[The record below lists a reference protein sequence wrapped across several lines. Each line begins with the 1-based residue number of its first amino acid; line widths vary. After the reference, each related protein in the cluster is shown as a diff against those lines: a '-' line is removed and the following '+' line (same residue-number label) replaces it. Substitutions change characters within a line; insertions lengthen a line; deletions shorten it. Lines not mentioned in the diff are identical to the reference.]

1 MSLAFSPRMFTK
13 TILASTVAAY
23 LLLAGACT
31 SKTKSPGSNST
42 SASTTASTASANH
55 FDGGTYCAQSFLQGP
70 APAQPLHFS
79 NQIVQ
84 SDPSAKSKDFQA
96 DYAGDT
102 VDLVH
107 RDKWLATDEDR
118 ELFRETAGFTD
129 PKIITRSINNG
140 IAEETTTNHGTRSD
154 AVSWRGV
161 TNSIAQGGTPWHLFV
176 DKPPVSLVGP
186 ETVNGFDTMKYAVDT
201 THEDKIDKGAW
212 LAFNHLQNYDIV
224 GTAWVLKD
232 PPCVLQYNID
242 YTEIAKDGKTSKTH
256 YEGTVTKK

>member
-1 MSLAFSPRMFTK
+1 MFQLFNTRVFRRAESVVLIACGLAVTCGCMSKPK
-13 TILASTVAAY
+13 TST
-23 LLLAGACT
+23 
-31 SKTKSPGSNST
+31 SNS
-42 SASTTASTASANH
+42 SSTAPTASGPSATH
-55 FDGGTYCAQSFLQGP
+55 FDGGTYCAQTFLQGP

-79 NQIVQ
+79 NQIIE
-84 SDPSAKSKDFQA
+84 SDPSAKSKDYQA

-107 RDKWLATDEDR
+107 RDKWLATPEDR
-118 ELFRETAGFTD
+118 QMFQDTAKYDD
-129 PKIITRSINNG
+129 PKIVTRAINNG
-140 IAEETTTNHGTRSD
+140 IAEETTTNHATRSD
-154 AVSWRGV
+154 GVSWRGV
-161 TNSIAQGGTPWHLFV
+161 TTGIAQGGTPWHLFV

-186 ETVNGFDTMKYAVDT
+186 ETVNGFETLKYTVDT

-242 YTEIAKDGKTSKTH
+242 YSEIGKDRKTRKTH
-256 YEGTVTKK
+256 YEGAVTKK

>member
-1 MSLAFSPRMFTK
+1 MSQLFSTPVVRRAKLVPAVACALAVTC
-13 TILASTVAAY
+13 
-23 LLLAGACT
+23 ACT
-31 SKTKSPGSNST
+31 SKAKSPTSN
-42 SASTTASTASANH
+42 ADPAATTASAASANH
-55 FDGGTYCAQSFLQGP
+55 FDGGTYCAQTFLQGP

-79 NQIVQ
+79 NQIVE

-118 ELFRETAGFTD
+118 KFFQESAKFTD
-129 PKIITRSINNG
+129 PKVITRSINNG
-140 IAEETTTNHGTRSD
+140 IAEETVTNHATRSD
-154 AVSWRGV
+154 GVSWRGV
-161 TNSIAQGGTPWHLFV
+161 TTAIAQGGTPWHLFV

-186 ETVNGFDTMKYAVDT
+186 ETVNGFETMKYSVDT

-242 YTEIAKDGKTSKTH
+242 YSEIAKDGKTSKTH
-256 YEGTVTKK
+256 YEGTVTRK

>member
-1 MSLAFSPRMFTK
+1 MSLILNLHIAAK
-13 TILASTVAAY
+13 TMSTLAIAIG
-23 LLLAGACT
+23 LLFACACT
-31 SKTKSPGSNST
+31 SKPKSSSLN
-42 SASTTASTASANH
+42 ASSTAPPASGPSGNH
-55 FDGGTYCAQSFLQGP
+55 FDGGTYCAQTFLEGP

-79 NQIVQ
+79 NRIVE
-84 SDPSAKSKDFQA
+84 SDPSAKSKDYQA

-107 RDKWLATDEDR
+107 RDKWLATPEDR
-118 ELFRETAGFTD
+118 QMFQDTAKFAD
-129 PKIITRSINNG
+129 PKIVTRAINNG
-140 IAEETTTNHGTRSD
+140 IAEETTTTHATRSD
-154 AVSWRGV
+154 GVSWRGV
-161 TNSIAQGGTPWHLFV
+161 TTGIAQGGTPWHLFL
-176 DKPPVSLVGP
+176 DKPPVTLVGP
-186 ETVNGFDTMKYAVDT
+186 ETVNGFDTMKYSVDT

-242 YTEIAKDGKTSKTH
+242 YSEIGKDGKTSKTH